1 MDFKLDESIGYI
13 IECTEQCL
21 KRELRKSFQA
31 HGFDVTPYQWTVLYR
46 LWEQEGLTQAEI
58 AERTFKD
65 KPTITRM
72 VDVLEKKGFVVR
84 RNDENDRRVYK
95 IYLTED
101 GKMLKQ
107 KLVPVVEA
115 HIAKALQEIAP
126 DAVESAKQLLLKIYS
141 NFS

>member
-1 MDFKLDESIGYI
+1 MDFTLDDSIGFI

-31 HGFDVTPYQWTVLYR
+31 HGFDVTPYQWVVLYR

-58 AERTFKD
+58 AERTIKD

-72 VDVLEKKGFVVR
+72 VDVLEKKGLVVR

-95 IYLTED
+95 IYLTEE
-101 GKMLKQ
+101 GKMLEQ
-107 KLVPVVEA
+107 ELVPVVEA
-115 HIAKALQEIAP
+115 HIAKALQGIAP
-126 DAVESAKQLLLKIYS
+126 DKVESAKRLLLTICR
-141 NFS
+141 NF

>member
-1 MDFKLDESIGYI
+1 MDFKLDESIGFI

-46 LWEQEGLTQAEI
+46 LWEQDGLTQAEI
-58 AERTFKD
+58 AERTIKD

-72 VDVLEKKGFVVR
+72 IDVLEKKGFVVR
-84 RNDENDRRVYK
+84 RNDKNDRRVYK

-101 GKMLKQ
+101 GKILEQ
-107 KLVPVVEA
+107 KLVPIVEK
-115 HIAKALQEIAP
+115 HIEKALAGIAP
-126 DAVESAKQLLLKIYS
+126 DEVESAKRLLVTICS
-141 NFS
+141 NF